1 MDHIYNILPQRQQRR
16 ITRVLID
23 RSHDLLLHCD
33 LRKRNSLINI
43 YIYMHSGCCMY
54 IYRSLSR
61 IRVALFVCIYIIRCY
76 LSVS

>member
-1 MDHIYNILPQRQQRR
+1 MDHIYNVLPQRQQRR

-43 YIYMHSGCCMY
+43 YIYAPWMLHVY
-54 IYRSLSR
+54 IPVLISHTCG
-61 IRVALFVCIYIIRCY
+61 FVCVYI
-76 LSVS
+76 